1 MNGWILVT
9 MKNNETVSI
18 IQIILLMITAIGLKN
33 HVIVIPP
40 LIKEGG
46 RDAWIAV
53 IAMSLLFLAWGIL
66 LLYIYKSI
74 KGKHIQSWLEDS
86 IGTFFTNLLLYI
98 VGFYLL
104 VMAASTLKET
114 ILWTNVSYLTQT
126 PQLVLTI
133 AFILPCLLAA
143 LTNI

>member
-40 LIKEGG
+40 LLKEGG

-53 IAMSLLFLAWGIL
+53 IIMSLLFLIWGIL
-66 LLYIYKSI
+66 LLYIYKMM
-74 KGKHIQSWLEDS
+74 KGKHIQVWLENS
-86 IGTFFTNLLLYI
+86 IGKLFTNLLLYI
-98 VGFYLL
+98 VSIYLL
-104 VMAASTLKET
+104 IIAAATLKE
-114 ILWTNVSYLTQT
+114 
-126 PQLVLTI
+126 
-133 AFILPCLLAA
+133 
-143 LTNI
+143 